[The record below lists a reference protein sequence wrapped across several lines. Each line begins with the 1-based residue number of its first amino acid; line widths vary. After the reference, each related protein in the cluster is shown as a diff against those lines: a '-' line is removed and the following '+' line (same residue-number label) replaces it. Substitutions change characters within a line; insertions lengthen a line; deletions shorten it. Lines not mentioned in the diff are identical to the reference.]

1 MNIEKT
7 EHGYRIH
14 HAAGGYTEL
23 WCNHSG
29 AESAACAAIDYLIG
43 HAKHE
48 MDEIAEL
55 HRAIDATEKAK
66 AEFLSVL
73 QKYWSGTI
81 NELIEAVQKQNE
93 LIGDFLD
100 ADSHDAMNFIYLR
113 AEIMHGEISQK
124 VGADKTAN
132 A

>member
-29 AESAACAAIDYLIG
+29 AESAACAAIDYLIC

-48 MDEIAEL
+48 MAEVW
-55 HRAIDATEKAK
+55 AK
-66 AEFLSVL
+66 AYKQGVEDERTS
-73 QKYWSGTI
+73 
-81 NELIEAVQKQNE
+81 EANIGIAGFGAKVNPARQNPYAVCAS
-93 LIGDFLD
+93 D
-100 ADSHDAMNFIYLR
+100 
-113 AEIMHGEISQK
+113 
-124 VGADKTAN
+124 T
-132 A
+132 